1 MKQKGITLIALVIT
15 IIVLL
20 ILAGVTMS
28 MVLGDEG
35 IIAQAQQ
42 AEKMTTRES
51 EREQLALAVAASLG
65 IGGKVDFTHLDAH
78 LPTGFKGGECS
89 QGNEGAYTSS
99 NKNMFKVMANGNI
112 TILTSL
118 QDISFKISEVQ
129 NEVLSETENGVVT
142 DEYGNSIKVPEGFK
156 ITGDAKNVVDG
167 IVVEDCT
174 ESETKGSQFVWIPVG
189 TVKIDS
195 EGTTVNNPL
204 ERYSGSETME
214 IYSGENGTMYGSS
227 TIWIMEKDDKGEYKA
242 ECNVNTAETADFVSS
257 AIANGGYYIGRYEAR
272 TADGKRGSDDKN
284 KTATDT
290 LTCKAGDNLYNYVNY
305 TDALR
310 LSKEMY
316 TGTSFSSNLVN
327 SYAWDTAIKYFETV
341 TGTNYS
347 ELPSVNQGNEDG
359 KINFCWTGTVG
370 TENEDKICN
379 VYDMASNSYEWTTED
394 YKPGVANVTR
404 GGVYSSTEHF
414 ANSRGICIINTPGYH
429 TQTFRVV
436 LYLD

>member
-20 ILAGVTMS
+20 ILAGVTIS

-35 IIAQAQQ
+35 IIAQAQE
-42 AEKMTTRES
+42 AEKMATRES
-51 EREQLALAVAASLG
+51 EIEQLALAAAGSLG
-65 IGGKVDFTHLDAH
+65 IGGKVDFDSLDNN
-78 LPTGFKGGECS
+78 LPTGFV
-89 QGNEGAYTSS
+89 GAMGVYTSLS
-99 NKNMFKVMANGNI
+99 ENMFKVMANGNI

-129 NEVLSETENGVVT
+129 NKVLSKTENVVVT
-142 DEYGNSIKVPEGFK
+142 DEYGNIIKVPEGFK

-174 ESETKGSQFVWIPVG
+174 ESATKGSQFVWIPVG

-204 ERYSGSETME
+204 ERYSGIEATE
-214 IYSGENGTMYGSS
+214 LYSGANDKMYGSN
-227 TIWIMEKDDKGEYKA
+227 TIWVMETDSKNGAYKA
-242 ECNVNTAETADFVSS
+242 ECNVNTAETDDFVSS
-257 AIANGGYYIGRYEAR
+257 AMINGGYYIGRYEAR
-272 TADGKRGSDDKN
+272 TADGQRGSKDDKE
-284 KTATDT
+284 KVATDT
-290 LTCKAGDNLYNYVNY
+290 LTCKANDYLYNYVDY
-305 TDALR
+305 TDALK

-347 ELPSVNQGNEDG
+347 EMPSVNQGNEDG
-359 KINFCWTGTVG
+359 KIGFCWTGTVG
-370 TENEDKICN
+370 TANEDKICN

-394 YKPGVANVTR
+394 HRPEVANVMR
-404 GGVYSSTEHF
+404 GGVYSSTDKF
-414 ANSRGICIINTPGYH
+414 AGTRRICVIGAGNVRYH
-429 TQTFRVV
+429 TNTFRVV